1 MHGMCPAL
9 RSMQNID
16 FTARIQRGG
25 PWRGG
30 RSDSADARPVAA
42 SAANPIQ
49 DDVKRRNRTLALWV
63 AALILAFTAGLVAG
77 IQLGRLKTMDE
88 SVVRYPDG
96 GAARTAA
103 NQSVA
108 NRAAVPG
115 ARGDDVGAA
124 DASDRAGRPDNTA
137 SFSNAGDVPA
147 SGRFLIKVGS
157 FASDEAERLAARVN
171 ALPEF
176 GSANPERC
184 RNVRESAAPRKLA
197 FRTAAEGS
205 RDVQNVFLGCFSSS
219 GQARDAL
226 EKLRSSG
233 VPGVS
238 GARLY
243 EIE

>member
-1 MHGMCPAL
+1 
-9 RSMQNID
+9 MQNID

-30 RSDSADARPVAA
+30 RIESAEARPVVATPA
-42 SAANPIQ
+42 LPIQ
-49 DDVKRRNRTLALWV
+49 DDVKRRNRTLAVWV
-63 AALILAFTAGLVAG
+63 AALILAFTGGLVAG
-77 IQLGRLKTMDE
+77 IQLGRLKAMDE
-88 SVVRYPDG
+88 NVVRYPDG
-96 GAARTAA
+96 GARRPVAA
-103 NQSVA
+103 TDAGV
-108 NRAAVPG
+108 NRPAEGSASGGSPAPAPAAS
-115 ARGDDVGAA
+115 GDDVRRSTDGVALSNLGGAP
-124 DASDRAGRPDNTA
+124 AG
-137 SFSNAGDVPA
+137 
-147 SGRFLIKVGS
+147 GRFLIKVGS

-176 GSANPERC
+176 GAATAQRC
-184 RNVRESAAPRKLA
+184 RNVRETDAPRKLA

-219 GQARDAL
+219 DQARDAL

>member
-1 MHGMCPAL
+1 
-9 RSMQNID
+9 MQNID

-30 RSDSADARPVAA
+30 RIESAEARPVAA
-42 SAANPIQ
+42 SGAPPIQ
-49 DDVKRRNRTLALWV
+49 DDVKRRNRTLAVWV

-77 IQLGRLKTMDE
+77 IQLGRLKAMDE

-96 GAARTAA
+96 GGRQPVAGARA
-103 NQSVA
+103 NQGTGTSDGG
-108 NRAAVPG
+108 AASAPDEAADG
-115 ARGDDVGAA
+115 ARSPASGVALSNLGDAP
-124 DASDRAGRPDNTA
+124 S
-137 SFSNAGDVPA
+137 
-147 SGRFLIKVGS
+147 SGRFLIKIGS

-176 GSANPERC
+176 GAAAVQRC
-184 RNVRESAAPRKLA
+184 RNVRETDTPRKLA

>member
-1 MHGMCPAL
+1 
-9 RSMQNID
+9 MQNID

-30 RSDSADARPVAA
+30 RIENAEARPLAA
-42 SAANPIQ
+42 SAAAPIQ
-49 DDVKRRNRTLALWV
+49 DDVKRRNRTLAVWV

-77 IQLGRLKTMDE
+77 IQLGRLKAMDE

-96 GAARTAA
+96 GGRQAVAGA
-103 NQSVA
+103 NAGA
-108 NRAAVPG
+108 NRATGGPTTGG
-115 ARGDDVGAA
+115 ASASGSESA
-124 DASDRAGRPDNTA
+124 DGGPN
-137 SFSNAGDVPA
+137 PA
-147 SGRFLIKVGS
+147 SGVALSNLGDGPAGGRFLIKVGS
-157 FASDEAERLAARVN
+157 FAADEAERLAARVN

-176 GSANPERC
+176 GAAAVQRC
-184 RNVRESAAPRKLA
+184 RNVRETDTPRKLA